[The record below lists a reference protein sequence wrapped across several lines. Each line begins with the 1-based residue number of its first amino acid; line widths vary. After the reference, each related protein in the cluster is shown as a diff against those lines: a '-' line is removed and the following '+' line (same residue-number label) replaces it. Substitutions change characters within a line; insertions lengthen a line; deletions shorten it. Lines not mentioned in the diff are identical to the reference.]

1 MKRIV
6 LLCMFSLMVTVC
18 NGQEWIV
25 SFDVAKRLASVQD
38 KMLFVLWEGS
48 FEYSNP
54 VSINFGNGAVSVVD
68 ISKDTS
74 LDTLIQE
81 YFILVKLSESEY
93 DQFINE
99 ASGRGYKY
107 LNKLNDNSIKIMDF
121 NGVILNMYDVAE
133 GIVNL
138 SLLIKK
144 YALNTSFLKTELE
157 SYSVNQNFMT
167 ASLLGMRYIDFSIY
181 ADEQLRP
188 ELITLATVYL
198 DESEH
203 FLSQIEDDR
212 KEAYLQKI
220 ELVEIKSS
228 LILNKPKKAYRQIKR
243 IDENQLD
250 AINESLFAFLN
261 YTVFKLLD
269 DEMNADLWKSKI
281 SSLDLKMAELII
293 KNNKDGSTD

>member
-6 LLCMFSLMVTVC
+6 LLCVFSLMVTIC
-18 NGQEWIV
+18 NSQEWIA
-25 SFDVAKRLASVQD
+25 SFDVAKRLASVQN

-54 VSINFGNGAVSVVD
+54 VSINFENGVVSVVD

-74 LDTLIQE
+74 LDAFIQE

-93 DQFINE
+93 DHFIKE

-107 LNKLNDNSIKIMDF
+107 VNKLNDNSIKIMDF
-121 NGVILNMYDVAE
+121 NGVILNMDDTSE

-144 YALNTSFLKTELE
+144 YALNTSFLKSELE
-157 SYSVNQNFMT
+157 QYSVNHNFMT
-167 ASLLGMRYIDFSIY
+167 ASLLGMRYIDFAMY

-188 ELITLATVYL
+188 ELIALATIYL
-198 DESEH
+198 DESER
-203 FLSQIEDDR
+203 FLSQMEDDR
-212 KEAYLQKI
+212 KEAYLKKI
-220 ELVEIKSS
+220 ELVKIKGL
-228 LILNKPKKAYRQIKR
+228 LILNTAKKAYRQIKK
-243 IDENQLD
+243 IDESQID

-293 KNNKDGSTD
+293 KNNKDGSAN